1 MKLKL
6 SDKLITMEERSE
18 IMPTY
23 NKLVRDKIPQIIAA
37 TGKSY
42 TTDILSEEK
51 YIKELKAKLS
61 EELNEYLQT
70 NEDNEA
76 LEELADVLEL
86 IHSLTKVHGSSIE
99 QLEKIREEKAQQRG
113 GFNERVYLKEV
124 EG

>member
-1 MKLKL
+1 
-6 SDKLITMEERSE
+6 
-18 IMPTY
+18 MPTY